1 MALVRW
7 NPRQAFNLNREIDD
21 LVNRFWGD
29 WNPGNG
35 KSQGR
40 YPSVDVEETDD
51 QFVFTAELPGMDRN
65 DIQVSLHDG
74 VLKIEGEKKR
84 ASEKKEQSF
93 YRSERIYGRFSRS
106 FQLGSK
112 VDAEKVDASY
122 KDGVLTLT
130 VAKAEAAKPKQIEV
144 KVS

>member
-35 KSQGR
+35 KSQRG

-65 DIQVSLHDG
+65 DIRVSLHDG